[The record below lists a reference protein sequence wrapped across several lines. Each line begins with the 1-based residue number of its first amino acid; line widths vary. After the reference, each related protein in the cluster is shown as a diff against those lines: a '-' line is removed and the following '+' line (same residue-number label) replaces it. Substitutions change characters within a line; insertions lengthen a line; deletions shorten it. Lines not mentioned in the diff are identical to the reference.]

1 MAVDELDT
9 DVHAALKEVLAEYPI
24 QLGLLV
30 GSHATGTAG
39 PHSDIDMAVE
49 FDPSYSAAKR
59 QQLRLSL
66 IAALTQELAT
76 GDLDLVVLNTVRPA
90 VGRSV
95 LQDAV
100 VIVGDQ
106 QRVDQLLKRFDRQA
120 PTATPEQRRDRFDA
134 ALRRLEEQ
142 V

>member
-1 MAVDELDT
+1 MAVDELDA
-9 DVHAALKEVLAEYPI
+9 DIHAALDQVLAEYPV

-39 PHSDIDMAVE
+39 PHSDIDIAVE
-49 FDPSYSAAKR
+49 FDPSLSAEKHH
-59 QQLRLSL
+59 QLRLSI

-76 GDLDLVVLNTVRPA
+76 DDLDLVVLNTVRPA

-100 VIVGDQ
+100 VIIGDQ
-106 QRVDQLLKRFDRQA
+106 QRVDQLLERFDRQA
-120 PTATPEQRRDRFDA
+120 PTPTPEQRRDRFDA